1 MWSQCIKNT
10 NDIRKSR
17 IGNASL
23 LRKVNIQAPV
33 NIYVQ
38 LLHDV
43 QLKYYS
49 TLLQKFHARV

>member
-10 NDIRKSR
+10 NDIRKSG